1 MTATVLITRPIRQAH
16 AFAAELEEAFGGP
29 VQTVISPLI
38 EVVDLPVEGT
48 FDDVVHVVFTSA
60 NGVAQAD
67 RLNVPKTATAWCVGA
82 KTTKAAQDIGFE
94 TREAEGWS
102 EKIVALIVAG
112 QPVGRLIHIRGAHVA
127 GDVTGALAQQGII
140 CETVV
145 AYDQKE
151 IAPTLAALDALR
163 GENPVIVPLFSPR
176 TAKLFEKIG
185 DFRAPLHLVVIS
197 EAVSVSSDLVP
208 VKSHAHGGIY
218 GMVIGTLTR
227 YRRFSP

>member
-38 EVVDLPVEGT
+38 EVVNLPVEGT
-48 FDDVVHVVFTSA
+48 FDDVAHVVFTSA

-67 RLNVPKTATAWCVGA
+67 RLNVPKTAIAWCVGA

-94 TREAEGWS
+94 TREAEGS
-102 EKIVALIVAG
+102 NEKIVTLIVAA
-112 QPVGRLIHIRGAHVA
+112 QPIGRMIHIRGGHVA

-151 IAPTLAALDALR
+151 IPPTKAALDVLR
-163 GENPVIVPLFSPR
+163 GEKPVVVPLFSPR

-185 DFRAPLHLVVIS
+185 NFHAPLHLVVIS

-208 VKSHAHGGIY
+208 VKSYAHGGIY

-227 YRRFSP
+227 YKRFSP